1 MFSEDSVQNLP
12 SSQGEELGRVSRL
25 IRSSSQYLL
34 AVGVNAIV
42 AGIGALIVTHAG
54 YMIVGTL
61 FLLAGIYATLWLDRW
76 PLLLMAILSM
86 LTWNFFFI
94 PPGFTFGFEKLE
106 DMLFC
111 GLFFFA
117 VLGTFMAL
125 LKHHDVTEKRNR
137 LRTAALLNVTQS
149 AALAPDPNEG
159 LAMALHTIKSLLRAE
174 PALIVRN
181 EDRQLPQTV
190 HQAST
195 FTPAAAEWDVI
206 MRSYAQNQTA
216 GRFTELMP
224 EADATWFPLRTA
236 SSVMGV
242 LGIRLPSK
250 TSMDFSTQQTISAFA
265 LQLALVLEKE
275 QFIQALKRAE
285 VADASE
291 KLRHTLLDSISHEL
305 KTPLAALQSAMEE
318 MSLLPEEASRY
329 VPELRSALRR
339 MNRTVDNLLNMTRL
353 ESGAIS
359 PLLDWCDLDELCDA
373 AVDLIGDALIHHR
386 FYLNVPKTLPMVKVD
401 RALIEQALVNF
412 LLNAAMHTPQGT
424 EVVLRAQLQ
433 GKALLLS
440 VEDRGPGLPSGDPE
454 SLFQKFARGDRAPA
468 GGSGLGLAIA
478 RGFARAHGGDAS
490 ALSRPDGGS
499 EFRLTIPVDILDDF
513 THENRNAHSTDH

>member
-1 MFSEDSVQNLP
+1 MFSDNPHQKLLDGQDEAFGGSGKRLP
-12 SSQGEELGRVSRL
+12 PFYQH
-25 IRSSSQYLL
+25 LL
-34 AVGVNAIV
+34 AVGINAIV
-42 AGIGALIVTHAG
+42 VGFGALVVPYSG
-54 YMIVGTL
+54 YMVVGTV

-76 PLLLMAILSM
+76 PLLLLAILNV
-86 LTWNFFFI
+86 LTWDFLFV
-94 PPGFTFGFEKLE
+94 PPVFTFEFEKLE
-106 DMLFC
+106 DLLFC
-111 GLFFFA
+111 GMILIV
-117 VLGTFMAL
+117 VLGTFMVL
-125 LKHHDVTEKRNR
+125 LKHRDVAERQSR

-149 AALAPDPNEG
+149 AALAADPNEG
-159 LAMALHTIKSLLRAE
+159 LTMALLTIKALLRAE
-174 PALIVRN
+174 AALIVRN
-181 EDRQLPQTV
+181 EERQLPQKV

-195 FTPAAAEWDVI
+195 FTPAPSEWAVITHSYLQNLTSGKFTDYMPQAE
-206 MRSYAQNQTA
+206 
-216 GRFTELMP
+216 
-224 EADATWFPLRTA
+224 ATWFPLRTA

-242 LGIRLPSK
+242 LGIRL
-250 TSMDFSTQQTISAFA
+250 TSATTMDFSTQQTITAFA

-275 QFIQALKRAE
+275 QFVQALKKTE

-318 MSLLPEEASRY
+318 MNASPAEATRY
-329 VPELRSALRR
+329 LPELRSALRR

-359 PLLDWCDLDELCDA
+359 PLLDWCDVDELCDA

-401 RALIEQALVNF
+401 RALMEQALVNF
-412 LLNAAMHTPQGT
+412 LLNASMHTPQGT
-424 EVVLRAQLQ
+424 EVVLRAQIN
-433 GKALLLS
+433 GKALLFS
-440 VEDRGPGLPSGDPE
+440 VEDRGPGLPNVDPE
-454 SLFQKFARGDRAPA
+454 SLFQKFARGERAPA

-490 ALSRPDGGS
+490 AFTRPEGGA

-513 THENRNAHSTDH
+513 THENRSAHSSDH